1 MGSQEGADLLRSER
15 VGAGRH
21 TSEQRVLLGIL
32 HAELLKVC
40 SCLGHLV
47 TKRGNN
53 SVNLDTGLRL
63 KGQHF
68 IRDNMQNV
76 YCSSRVFTNSKI

>member
-15 VGAGRH
+15 VGAGGH
-21 TSEQRVLLGIL
+21 ASEQRVLLGIL

-47 TKRGNN
+47 TKRGND
-53 SVNLDTGLRL
+53 SVNRDKGLMQTG
-63 KGQHF
+63 
-68 IRDNMQNV
+68 
-76 YCSSRVFTNSKI
+76 